1 MQITFDFIPT
11 LVFAVVMLCWFVFA
25 GTFLLRNKPPS
36 PPDQKREPASLLG
49 VALQGLS
56 YAIVWVV
63 HRPMFTP
70 PVSSFVVAI
79 VASVIAVV
87 AAIGSVWLVTVA
99 LKTLGKEWSLTAR
112 LVEGHQLATAGPYA
126 YVRHPI
132 YTGML
137 GMLLATCA
145 ATTIPVAVPNRQAF
159 GVCAHRIGPLSV
171 EGEDLCPGC
180 HRKDAEAEEH
190 RQSENGGEAPQDSAH
205 GRTNGPLRR
214 EWRREVSCMGG

>member
-11 LVFAVVMLCWFVFA
+11 LLFAVVMLCWFVFA

-56 YAIVWVV
+56 YAIVWAV

-79 VASVIAVV
+79 LASVIAVV
-87 AAIGSVWLVTVA
+87 AAIGSVWLVTAA

-137 GMLLATCA
+137 GMLLATGFAISYWPALLA
-145 ATTIPVAVPNRQAF
+145 ALVVFFVGTMIRVRSEERLLRGAF
-159 GVCAHRIGPLSV
+159 GEQFEAYARRVPAIL
-171 EGEDLCPGC
+171 PG
-180 HRKDAEAEEH
+180 
-190 RQSENGGEAPQDSAH
+190 
-205 GRTNGPLRR
+205 LY
-214 EWRREVSCMGG
+214 

>member
-56 YAIVWVV
+56 YAIVWAV

-70 PVSSFVVAI
+70 PASSFVLAI
-79 VASVIAVV
+79 VGSVIAVV

-137 GMLLATCA
+137 GMLLATGFAISYWPALLA
-145 ATTIPVAVPNRQAF
+145 ALVVFFVGTMIRIRSEERLLRGAF
-159 GVCAHRIGPLSV
+159 GEQFEAYARRVPAIL
-171 EGEDLCPGC
+171 PG
-180 HRKDAEAEEH
+180 
-190 RQSENGGEAPQDSAH
+190 
-205 GRTNGPLRR
+205 LY
-214 EWRREVSCMGG
+214 

>member
-11 LVFAVVMLCWFVFA
+11 LLFAVVMLCWFVFA

-56 YAIVWVV
+56 YAIVWAL

-70 PVSSFVVAI
+70 PSSSFVVAM

-137 GMLLATCA
+137 GMLLATGFA
-145 ATTIPVAVPNRQAF
+145 ISYWPALLVALVVFFVGTMIRVRSEERLLRGAF
-159 GVCAHRIGPLSV
+159 GEQFEAYARRVPAIL
-171 EGEDLCPGC
+171 PG
-180 HRKDAEAEEH
+180 
-190 RQSENGGEAPQDSAH
+190 
-205 GRTNGPLRR
+205 LY
-214 EWRREVSCMGG
+214 